1 MTARKTKENDASL
14 PFAALQ
20 LLAPPVRLVSAALWK
35 VMEQRDVM
43 HYGVVEEFVTSACE
57 TVPGLLT
64 VRHQGKLALGL
75 RARLIMELCSTQPD
89 KKEIMSHLERIRAP
103 AALSTSSATT
113 KKRDLKIMN
122 TVEGFQSLVHSLL
135 TDTTRRKHFFKEEFP
150 VDYGPKFDQ
159 ELEKLLWE
167 FLIRLDQFF
176 PVPNLAQ
183 TVSWLTETPS
193 VLEACA
199 RAASQPQLLQT
210 LLRHQTCL
218 GHLETAASLPPN
230 MGDSI
235 LTSLS
240 PSGKVPSD
248 PPTGATNSFYQS
260 YNTQTRDKTPFIK
273 PVIGV
278 ISNEDVPFM
287 IRTQRGE
294 EQAKDATNEH
304 SNPKENLK
312 FTAIKPK
319 LKDDGTIKGE
329 EQVEE
334 ERKESNGMKRKQP
347 DMMESESEE
356 EEEEEEILGMTIS
369 GKKRISNTTSE
380 RGDDR
385 AALKTCMMQLGVKK
399 LPEDPSL
406 CSLFVSCLRSQPKV
420 ILHKLS
426 VSPASPNRTKSSAVK
441 QQNQRRTSP
450 VQTPTRKLNQTRRP
464 GSERPGL
471 DDKETQRGE
480 EQAKDATNEHS
491 NPKENLKFTAIKP
504 KLKDDGT
511 IKGEEQVEEERK
523 ESNGMK
529 RKQPDMM
536 ESESEEEEEEEEILG
551 MTISGKK
558 RISNTTSE
566 RGDDRAALKT
576 CMMQLGVKKLPE
588 DPSLCSLF
596 VSCLRSQPKVILH
609 KLSVSPAS
617 PNRTK
622 SSSVKQQNQ
631 RRTSPVQTP
640 TRKLNQTRRPGSERP
655 GLDDK
660 ETQRGEEQ
668 AKDATNEHSNPKEN
682 LKFTAIKP
690 KLKDDGT
697 IKGEEQV
704 EEERKE
710 SNGMK
715 RKQPDM
721 MESESEEEEEEEEI
735 LGMTI
740 SGKKRISNTTSE
752 RGDDRAALK
761 TCMMQLGVKKLPED
775 PSLCSLFVSCL
786 RSQPKVILHKLS
798 VSPASPN
805 RTKSSSVKQQNQRRT
820 SPVQTPTRKLN
831 QTRRPG
837 SERPGLD
844 DKETQRGEEQAKDA
858 TNEHSN
864 PKENLKSTAIKPKL
878 KDDGTIKGE
887 EQVEEERKESNGMK
901 RKQPDMMESESEEEE
916 EEEEEI
922 LGMTI
927 SGKKRISNTTSER
940 GDDRAALKTCMMQLG
955 VKKLPED
962 PSLCSLFVSCL
973 RSQPKVILHKLSV
986 SPASPNRTKSSAVK
1000 QQNQRRTSPV
1010 QTPTRKLNQTRRPGS
1025 ERPGLDDKEN
1035 HPVLPGVIGS
1045 PSQQR
1050 SNSGTSA
1057 RPGDTEDYVA
1067 DSEDEAT
1074 KNFKVRLFTKRYYKT
1089 KHGTYVPT
1097 LREYWKP
1104 GMTRRDLSSAG
1115 GKNRR

>member
-103 AALSTSSATT
+103 AALSTSSAT

-183 TVSWLTETPS
+183 TVSWLSETPS

-199 RAASQPQLLQT
+199 QAASQPQLLQT
-210 LLRHQTCL
+210 LLQHQTCL

-235 LTSLS
+235 LSSLYLP

-273 PVIGV
+273 PVIGL
-278 ISNEDVPFM
+278 ISNED
-287 IRTQRGE
+287 
-294 EQAKDATNEH
+294 
-304 SNPKENLK
+304 
-312 FTAIKPK
+312 
-319 LKDDGTIKGE
+319 
-329 EQVEE
+329 
-334 ERKESNGMKRKQP
+334 
-347 DMMESESEE
+347 
-356 EEEEEEILGMTIS
+356 
-369 GKKRISNTTSE
+369 
-380 RGDDR
+380 
-385 AALKTCMMQLGVKK
+385 LGVKK

-406 CSLFVSCLRSQPKV
+406 CSLFVSCLRRQPKV

-426 VSPASPNRTKSSAVK
+426 V
-441 QQNQRRTSP
+441 
-450 VQTPTRKLNQTRRP
+450 TR
-464 GSERPGL
+464 
-471 DDKETQRGE
+471 
-480 EQAKDATNEHS
+480 
-491 NPKENLKFTAIKP
+491 
-504 KLKDDGT
+504 
-511 IKGEEQVEEERK
+511 
-523 ESNGMK
+523 
-529 RKQPDMM
+529 
-536 ESESEEEEEEEEILG
+536 
-551 MTISGKK
+551 
-558 RISNTTSE
+558 
-566 RGDDRAALKT
+566 
-576 CMMQLGVKKLPE
+576 
-588 DPSLCSLF
+588 
-596 VSCLRSQPKVILH
+596 
-609 KLSVSPAS
+609 AS

-631 RRTSPVQTP
+631 RRKSPVQTP
-640 TRKLNQTRRPGSERP
+640 TRKLNQTQ
-655 GLDDK
+655 K
-660 ETQRGEEQ
+660 
-668 AKDATNEHSNPKEN
+668 
-682 LKFTAIKP
+682 
-690 KLKDDGT
+690 
-697 IKGEEQV
+697 
-704 EEERKE
+704 
-710 SNGMK
+710 
-715 RKQPDM
+715 
-721 MESESEEEEEEEEI
+721 
-735 LGMTI
+735 
-740 SGKKRISNTTSE
+740 
-752 RGDDRAALK
+752 
-761 TCMMQLGVKKLPED
+761 
-775 PSLCSLFVSCL
+775 
-786 RSQPKVILHKLS
+786 
-798 VSPASPN
+798 
-805 RTKSSSVKQQNQRRT
+805 
-820 SPVQTPTRKLN
+820 
-831 QTRRPG
+831 
-837 SERPGLD
+837 
-844 DKETQRGEEQAKDA
+844 
-858 TNEHSN
+858 
-864 PKENLKSTAIKPKL
+864 
-878 KDDGTIKGE
+878 
-887 EQVEEERKESNGMK
+887 
-901 RKQPDMMESESEEEE
+901 
-916 EEEEEI
+916 
-922 LGMTI
+922 
-927 SGKKRISNTTSER
+927 
-940 GDDRAALKTCMMQLG
+940 
-955 VKKLPED
+955 
-962 PSLCSLFVSCL
+962 
-973 RSQPKVILHKLSV
+973 
-986 SPASPNRTKSSAVK
+986 
-1000 QQNQRRTSPV
+1000 
-1010 QTPTRKLNQTRRPGS
+1010 PGS

-1050 SNSGTSA
+1050 TNSGTSA

-1104 GMTRRDLSSAG
+1104 GMARRDLSSAV

>member
-491 NPKENLKFTAIKP
+491 NPKENLK
-504 KLKDDGT
+504 
-511 IKGEEQVEEERK
+511 
-523 ESNGMK
+523 
-529 RKQPDMM
+529 
-536 ESESEEEEEEEEILG
+536 
-551 MTISGKK
+551 
-558 RISNTTSE
+558 
-566 RGDDRAALKT
+566 
-576 CMMQLGVKKLPE
+576 
-588 DPSLCSLF
+588 
-596 VSCLRSQPKVILH
+596 
-609 KLSVSPAS
+609 
-617 PNRTK
+617 
-622 SSSVKQQNQ
+622 
-631 RRTSPVQTP
+631 
-640 TRKLNQTRRPGSERP
+640 
-655 GLDDK
+655 
-660 ETQRGEEQ
+660 
-668 AKDATNEHSNPKEN
+668 
-682 LKFTAIKP
+682 
-690 KLKDDGT
+690 
-697 IKGEEQV
+697 
-704 EEERKE
+704 
-710 SNGMK
+710 
-715 RKQPDM
+715 
-721 MESESEEEEEEEEI
+721 
-735 LGMTI
+735 
-740 SGKKRISNTTSE
+740 
-752 RGDDRAALK
+752 
-761 TCMMQLGVKKLPED
+761 
-775 PSLCSLFVSCL
+775 
-786 RSQPKVILHKLS
+786 
-798 VSPASPN
+798 
-805 RTKSSSVKQQNQRRT
+805 
-820 SPVQTPTRKLN
+820 
-831 QTRRPG
+831 
-837 SERPGLD
+837 
-844 DKETQRGEEQAKDA
+844 
-858 TNEHSN
+858 
-864 PKENLKSTAIKPKL
+864 STAIKPKL

-1025 ERPGLDDKEN
+1025 ERPGLDDKEDAPMRPITDHRSQNRPIPIADPIIGN

>member
-1 MTARKTKENDASL
+1 MTARKTKENDATL

-20 LLAPPVRLVSAALWK
+20 FLAPPVRLVSAALWK

-43 HYGVVEEFVTSACE
+43 HYGVVEEFVTSLCE

-103 AALSTSSATT
+103 AAVSTSSATT
-113 KKRDLKIMN
+113 KKRDFKIMN
-122 TVEGFQSLVHSLL
+122 TVEGFQSLVHLLL
-135 TDTTRRKHFFKEEFP
+135 TDTTRRAHFFKEEFP

-167 FLIRLDQFF
+167 FLIRLDQFL

-183 TVSWLTETPS
+183 TVSWLSETPS

-210 LLRHQTCL
+210 LLQHQTCL

-240 PSGKVPSD
+240 LPPSGKVPSS

-273 PVIGV
+273 PVIGL

-287 IRTQRGE
+287 IRTRRGE

-304 SNPKENLK
+304 WNPKEN

-319 LKDDGTIKGE
+319 LKDDGTIESE

-347 DMMESESEE
+347 DMMESDSDD
-356 EEEEEEILGMTIS
+356 EEEEEILGMTIS
-369 GKKRISNTTSE
+369 GKKRISNKTSE
-380 RGDDR
+380 SVDDR
-385 AALKTCMMQLGVKK
+385 AALKTCMMQLGAKK

-426 VSPASPNRTKSSAVK
+426 VTPASPNRTKSSPVK

-450 VQTPTRKLNQTRRP
+450 VKTPTRKLNQTQKP

-471 DDKETQRGE
+471 G
-480 EQAKDATNEHS
+480 
-491 NPKENLKFTAIKP
+491 
-504 KLKDDGT
+504 
-511 IKGEEQVEEERK
+511 
-523 ESNGMK
+523 
-529 RKQPDMM
+529 
-536 ESESEEEEEEEEILG
+536 
-551 MTISGKK
+551 
-558 RISNTTSE
+558 
-566 RGDDRAALKT
+566 
-576 CMMQLGVKKLPE
+576 
-588 DPSLCSLF
+588 
-596 VSCLRSQPKVILH
+596 
-609 KLSVSPAS
+609 
-617 PNRTK
+617 
-622 SSSVKQQNQ
+622 
-631 RRTSPVQTP
+631 
-640 TRKLNQTRRPGSERP
+640 
-655 GLDDK
+655 
-660 ETQRGEEQ
+660 
-668 AKDATNEHSNPKEN
+668 
-682 LKFTAIKP
+682 
-690 KLKDDGT
+690 
-697 IKGEEQV
+697 
-704 EEERKE
+704 
-710 SNGMK
+710 
-715 RKQPDM
+715 
-721 MESESEEEEEEEEI
+721 
-735 LGMTI
+735 
-740 SGKKRISNTTSE
+740 
-752 RGDDRAALK
+752 
-761 TCMMQLGVKKLPED
+761 
-775 PSLCSLFVSCL
+775 
-786 RSQPKVILHKLS
+786 
-798 VSPASPN
+798 
-805 RTKSSSVKQQNQRRT
+805 
-820 SPVQTPTRKLN
+820 
-831 QTRRPG
+831 
-837 SERPGLD
+837 
-844 DKETQRGEEQAKDA
+844 
-858 TNEHSN
+858 
-864 PKENLKSTAIKPKL
+864 
-878 KDDGTIKGE
+878 
-887 EQVEEERKESNGMK
+887 
-901 RKQPDMMESESEEEE
+901 
-916 EEEEEI
+916 
-922 LGMTI
+922 
-927 SGKKRISNTTSER
+927 
-940 GDDRAALKTCMMQLG
+940 
-955 VKKLPED
+955 
-962 PSLCSLFVSCL
+962 
-973 RSQPKVILHKLSV
+973 
-986 SPASPNRTKSSAVK
+986 
-1000 QQNQRRTSPV
+1000 
-1010 QTPTRKLNQTRRPGS
+1010 
-1025 ERPGLDDKEN
+1025 DKEN

-1104 GMTRRDLSSAG
+1104 GITRRDLSSVV

>member
-1 MTARKTKENDASL
+1 MTARKTKKNDASL

-103 AALSTSSATT
+103 APLSTSSATT

-150 VDYGPKFDQ
+150 VDYGQKFDQ

-210 LLRHQTCL
+210 LLQHQTCL

-273 PVIGV
+273 PVIGL
-278 ISNEDVPFM
+278 ISNQDVPFM
-287 IRTQRGE
+287 IRTQRRE

-347 DMMESESEE
+347 DMMESESDE

-380 RGDDR
+380 R
-385 AALKTCMMQLGVKK
+385 V
-399 LPEDPSL
+399 
-406 CSLFVSCLRSQPKV
+406 
-420 ILHKLS
+420 
-426 VSPASPNRTKSSAVK
+426 
-441 QQNQRRTSP
+441 
-450 VQTPTRKLNQTRRP
+450 
-464 GSERPGL
+464 
-471 DDKETQRGE
+471 
-480 EQAKDATNEHS
+480 
-491 NPKENLKFTAIKP
+491 
-504 KLKDDGT
+504 
-511 IKGEEQVEEERK
+511 
-523 ESNGMK
+523 
-529 RKQPDMM
+529 
-536 ESESEEEEEEEEILG
+536 
-551 MTISGKK
+551 
-558 RISNTTSE
+558 
-566 RGDDRAALKT
+566 DDRAALKT

-631 RRTSPVQTP
+631 RRTSPVKTP
-640 TRKLNQTRRPGSERP
+640 TRKLNQTQRPGSERP

-660 ETQRGEEQ
+660 ETQRREEQ
-668 AKDATNEHSNPKEN
+668 AKDATNEPSNPKEN

-721 MESESEEEEEEEEI
+721 TESESDEEEEEEEEEEI

-752 RGDDRAALK
+752 RVDDRTALK

-820 SPVQTPTRKLN
+820 SPVKTPTRKLN
-831 QTRRPG
+831 QT
-837 SERPGLD
+837 
-844 DKETQRGEEQAKDA
+844 Q
-858 TNEHSN
+858 
-864 PKENLKSTAIKPKL
+864 
-878 KDDGTIKGE
+878 
-887 EQVEEERKESNGMK
+887 
-901 RKQPDMMESESEEEE
+901 
-916 EEEEEI
+916 
-922 LGMTI
+922 
-927 SGKKRISNTTSER
+927 
-940 GDDRAALKTCMMQLG
+940 
-955 VKKLPED
+955 
-962 PSLCSLFVSCL
+962 
-973 RSQPKVILHKLSV
+973 
-986 SPASPNRTKSSAVK
+986 
-1000 QQNQRRTSPV
+1000 
-1010 QTPTRKLNQTRRPGS
+1010 RPGS